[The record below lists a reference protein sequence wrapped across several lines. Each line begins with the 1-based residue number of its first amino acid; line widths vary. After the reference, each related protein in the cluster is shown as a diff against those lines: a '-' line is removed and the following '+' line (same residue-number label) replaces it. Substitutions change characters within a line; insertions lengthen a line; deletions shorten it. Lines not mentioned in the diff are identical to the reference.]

1 MLRTLSLVDG
11 KFGASYHVLRAFCG
25 STHSAVEHREEGVE
39 AFRQQRVH
47 EDRVGHVGGQRAPL
61 AADLRISSQLG
72 QAIPN
77 GTVATYRFVDAN
89 SGVIE
94 SLKPRSGVTKNPL
107 DIRHTFMPDLLYGSF
122 RYIRKERAKPFR
134 YCWVDENGVSE
145 LGIWQIG

>member
-1 MLRTLSLVDG
+1 MSVANERLLPLTFELV
-11 KFGASYHVLRAFCG
+11 LN
-25 STHSAVEHREEGVE
+25 
-39 AFRQQRVH
+39 
-47 EDRVGHVGGQRAPL
+47 
-61 AADLRISSQLG
+61 LG
-72 QAIPN
+72 QAIPK

-122 RYIRKERAKPFR
+122 RYIRKERAEPFR

>member
-1 MLRTLSLVDG
+1 MSVANERLLPLTFELV
-11 KFGASYHVLRAFCG
+11 
-25 STHSAVEHREEGVE
+25 
-39 AFRQQRVH
+39 
-47 EDRVGHVGGQRAPL
+47 PN
-61 AADLRISSQLG
+61 LG
-72 QAIPN
+72 QAIPK

-122 RYIRKERAKPFR
+122 RYIRKERAEPFR